1 MTVSPNA
8 AVHAHDPANN
18 VRGILAMLVAMA
30 AFVGND
36 ALMKLAA
43 DMMPMGQAIFL
54 RGIVTTLLCLAL
66 LLATGAPRALA
77 LAATPRVVARG
88 AMDVGAALTFLF
100 ALRNLP
106 IADAYA
112 ILQFTPLGITAGAAL
127 FLGARVG
134 WRRWL
139 ATTVGLIGVLVI
151 IKPGGGAFNAS
162 SILALVS
169 ILFSVARD
177 LITRGI
183 ALNVPAMAIAFTS
196 PVLLTFTTLLFSAVE
211 PWRMPDA
218 RMTVTIVAAGLLLL
232 GGQLALIKAMRLGEI
247 AVVAPFRYSII
258 LWSIL
263 AGLAVWREFPD
274 TQTLIGI
281 AIVFSAGLYTFLREQ
296 KLSKAGRA

>member
-1 MTVSPNA
+1 MTATP
-8 AVHAHDPANN
+8 HAHDPANN
-18 VRGILAMLVAMA
+18 LRGIFAMLLAMASFVA
-30 AFVGND
+30 ND
-36 ALMKLAA
+36 ALVKLAA
-43 DMMPMGQAIFL
+43 GAIPMGQVIFL
-54 RGIVTTLLCLAL
+54 RGICTTALCLAL
-66 LLATGAPRALA
+66 LLTREDPRGLA
-77 LAATPRVVARG
+77 LVASPRVVARS

-100 ALRNLP
+100 ALRNMP

-139 ATTVGLIGVLVI
+139 ATVVGLVGVLVI
-151 IKPGGGAFNAS
+151 VRPGGGAFNAS
-162 SILALVS
+162 SLLALVS

-183 ALNVPAMAIAFTS
+183 ALNVPSMAIAFTS
-196 PVLLTFTTLLFSAVE
+196 PVLLTVTTLFFSLFE
-211 PWRMPDA
+211 PWQMPGA
-218 RMTVTIVAAGLLLL
+218 RTSVLIVAASVTLLA
-232 GGQLALIKAMRLGEI
+232 GQLWLISAMRTGEI

-263 AGLAVWREFPD
+263 AGLLIWHEFPD
-274 TQTLIGI
+274 AQTCVGI

-296 KLSKAGRA
+296 TLSKTGRA